1 MTPFR
6 IAIFL
11 TAVTTLS
18 LLLHG
23 FVWLRLVAPLSVGVW
38 RTALTWTLVAGFLLQ
53 VTTPLVSRLGPAF
66 IAMPAAWLG
75 FTWMGSLFLAFMF
88 TFAMEPVR
96 WFVEWV
102 WVRQGDPGVLESRRA
117 LLTGGISAVVGGTVA
132 AMTVGGVARVLVK
145 PRIVNLR
152 VEIPRWP
159 AALNGFRMVQLTDIH
174 VSQTIRGDF
183 VRMVVEETNR
193 LQPDLVAITGDLVD
207 GTVEELGAEVA
218 PLAGLASKHGTYFVT
233 GNHEYYSQVDGWLRF
248 LPELG
253 VRVLRNER
261 VQVGE
266 PGASFALAGV
276 DDWTAQQFGPGHGA
290 DPDRAM
296 GGHDVSQA
304 LILLAHQPKHIVD
317 AVRLGVDLQLS
328 GHTHGGQIWPF
339 SHLVT
344 LDQPY
349 LKGLH
354 RRGDTQIYIS
364 CGTGYWGPPM
374 RVGAPPEIT
383 VIEFHAPA

>member
-1 MTPFR
+1 MIGHVR
-6 IAIFL
+6 L
-11 TAVTTLS
+11 RTL
-18 LLLHG
+18 L
-23 FVWLRLVAPLSVGVW
+23 ALS
-38 RTALTWTLVAGFLLQ
+38 
-53 VTTPLVSRLGPAF
+53 
-66 IAMPAAWLG
+66 
-75 FTWMGSLFLAFMF
+75 
-88 TFAMEPVR
+88 FA
-96 WFVEWV
+96 
-102 WVRQGDPGVLESRRA
+102 
-117 LLTGGISAVVGGTVA
+117 
-132 AMTVGGVARVLVK
+132 GVAFFATL
-145 PRIVNLR
+145 
-152 VEIPRWP
+152 
-159 AALNGFRMVQLTDIH
+159 AAYG
-174 VSQTIRGDF
+174 VS
-183 VRMVVEETNR
+183 
-193 LQPDLVAITGDLVD
+193 LWATGQ
-207 GTVEELGAEVA
+207 
-218 PLAGLASKHGTYFVT
+218 K
-233 GNHEYYSQVDGWLRF
+233 
-248 LPELG
+248 
-253 VRVLRNER
+253 
-261 VQVGE
+261 
-266 PGASFALAGV
+266 V